1 MFRWK
6 CKKRERSLEEIIRIR
21 EILEEARMKYRIY
34 CSGRSLANSFL
45 FPAYENY
52 AEIRFR

>member
-1 MFRWK
+1 MFRWRRR
-6 CKKRERSLEEIIRIR
+6 KRERNLEEIIRGR

-34 CSGRSLANSFL
+34 CSGRFLASPFL
-45 FPAYENY
+45 FPAYENH

>member
-6 CKKRERSLEEIIRIR
+6 RRKRERNLEEIICIR

-34 CSGRSLANSFL
+34 CSGRFLANSFL
-45 FPAYENY
+45 FTAYENH

>member
-6 CKKRERSLEEIIRIR
+6 CRKRERSLEEIIRIR

-34 CSGRSLANSFL
+34 CSGRSLAGHFM
-45 FPAYENY
+45 FPAYENH

>member
-1 MFRWK
+1 MFRWRRR
-6 CKKRERSLEEIIRIR
+6 KRERSLEEIIRVR

-45 FPAYENY
+45 LPAYENY

>member
-6 CKKRERSLEEIIRIR
+6 RRKRERSLEEIIRIR
-21 EILEEARMKYRIY
+21 EILEEARMKYRMY
-34 CSGRSLANSFL
+34 CSGRSLAGPFM
-45 FPAYENY
+45 FPAYENH

>member
-6 CKKRERSLEEIIRIR
+6 RRKRERSLEEIIRIR

-34 CSGRSLANSFL
+34 CSGRFLANSFL
-45 FPAYENY
+45 FPAYENFT
-52 AEIRFR
+52 EIRFR